1 MTKIYLIHGW
11 AGSPNSE
18 KWFGWLKNKTKE
30 IKEIM
35 EFVDDEK
42 QKYL

>member
-18 KWFGWLKNKTKE
+18 KWFGWLKKE
-30 IKEIM
+30 CEKGNIELI
-35 EFVDDEK
+35 K
-42 QKYL
+42 QKI